1 MTNFIQLV
9 VVGLSSGFAYAL
21 VGIGMVLIHR
31 TTGIVN
37 FAQGAFAVM
46 GGLVTATLVDDV
58 PTFLAVVLAVLLV
71 AVVGGGMGFIAFG
84 RRGRT
89 TLLASLIITL
99 GLALL
104 TSAVHLLV
112 FTDVPRTYPR
122 ISDTSWNVG
131 GVTVDPQ
138 YVLIGTVALTSA
150 LLLTF
155 VLRHTIVGNALVAC
169 SDSRRA
175 AELVGLSVR
184 SLAVLSFAVSAALG
198 GLAGA
203 LIIPLIPLTYD
214 SDVSIAVN
222 GFAAAAFGGLDSI
235 RGALAGGLVL
245 GIAENLVIGYIDP
258 QYQLAIGLVIMLMII
273 TWRSRHEVA
282 T

>member
-1 MTNFIQLV
+1 MTQLIQLV
-9 VVGLSSGFAYAL
+9 VVGLSTGSAYAL

-46 GGLVTATLVDDV
+46 GGLVTASLADDMPRFV
-58 PTFLAVVLAVLLV
+58 AGLLAVLLV
-71 AVVGGGMGFIAFG
+71 AAVGGVMGLVAFG

-99 GLALL
+99 GLSLL
-104 TSAVHLLV
+104 ASAVHLLI
-112 FTDVPRTYPR
+112 FTDVPRTYPG
-122 ISDTSWNVG
+122 ISSRAWDIG
-131 GVTVDPQ
+131 GVSVQPQ
-138 YVLIGTVALTSA
+138 YVLIACVSVVSA
-150 LLLTF
+150 LALTF
-155 VLRHTIVGNALVAC
+155 VLRRTIVGNALVAC
-169 SDSRRA
+169 SNSRRA
-175 AELVGLSVR
+175 AELVGLNVR
-184 SLAVLSFAVSAALG
+184 SLGVLSFTVAAALG
-198 GLAGA
+198 GLAGV
-203 LIIPLIPLTYD
+203 LLIPLIPLTYD
-214 SDVSIAVN
+214 SDVGIAVN

-258 QYQLAIGLVIMLMII
+258 QYQLAIGLVIMLVII
-273 TWRSRHEVA
+273 GWRSRLEVA